1 MTPHLWLV
9 QGIARRPRDL
19 AEVEENTNATLDLRR
34 NINKREDLRWNWFL

>member
-1 MTPHLWLV
+1 MTPTYGWFK
-9 QGIARRPRDL
+9 GSPDAPRDL